1 MKWRTTS
8 YGYGW
13 RVRIKLHEVQSSKHY
28 SQHLGN
34 LGLSQKGD
42 PPSTKKCSFGFPL
55 KPPQERAPSTTTPS
69 QNRGP
74 LKWLVSL
81 QMPTRRSTA
90 FHFETPARGI
100 SQTRRARPGLPAL
113 SASPPPSAPPWASAL
128 ASPLASA
135 RLRAGETRDT
145 LKPSKRVG
153 KAKTRKQTCPM
164 VEIHLDSTKLNSN

>member
-1 MKWRTTS
+1 MVGGS
-8 YGYGW
+8 
-13 RVRIKLHEVQSSKHY
+13 ESSFMRY
-28 SQHLGN
+28 SLQNITRSIWAIWACLK
-34 LGLSQKGD
+34 KGT

-90 FHFETPARGI
+90 FHFETP
-100 SQTRRARPGLPAL
+100 ARPGLPAL